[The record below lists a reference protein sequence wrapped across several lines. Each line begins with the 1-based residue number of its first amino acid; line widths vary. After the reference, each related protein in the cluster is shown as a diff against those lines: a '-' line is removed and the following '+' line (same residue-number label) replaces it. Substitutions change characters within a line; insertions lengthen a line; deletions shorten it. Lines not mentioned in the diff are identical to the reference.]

1 MLVNYRVKGTYLIAD
16 RLFEKARLQYSGTS
30 YLDIRSLDARFHH
43 LLPSKVDYSH
53 MDDSGL
59 HKRIQE
65 LMKKKMEEQQKEDH
79 GGFTS

>member
-1 MLVNYRVKGTYLIAD
+1 
-16 RLFEKARLQYSGTS
+16 
-30 YLDIRSLDARFHH
+30 
-43 LLPSKVDYSH
+43 